1 MVDLSLGYHAA
12 DDQWYAEAFV
22 TNATDESVKTE
33 AFYGQP
39 VTSYKWGE
47 PQEYGFRFGYRYK

>member
-1 MVDLSLGYHAA
+1 M
-12 DDQWYAEAFV
+12 

-47 PQEYGFRFGYRYK
+47 PQEYGIRFGYRYEVT